1 MYKNIYRSVFGGN
14 ILAHNSLL
22 VFPSSD
28 VGDRND
34 WEGSMSLVF
43 SLVLGTLAGG
53 RMAGMGAFNGAIKN
67 LGSSW
72 RGNS

>member
-1 MYKNIYRSVFGGN
+1 MRNTYDT
-14 ILAHNSLL
+14 
-22 VFPSSD
+22 D

-53 RMAGMGAFNGAIKN
+53 RMVGMGAFNGAIKN

-72 RGNS
+72 KGNS